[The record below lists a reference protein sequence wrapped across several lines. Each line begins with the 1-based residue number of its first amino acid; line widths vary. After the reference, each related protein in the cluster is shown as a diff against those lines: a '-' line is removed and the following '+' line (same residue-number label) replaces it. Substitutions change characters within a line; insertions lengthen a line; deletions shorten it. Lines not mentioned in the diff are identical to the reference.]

1 MDDRKKKDPENPDK
15 EDIKPIEA
23 KPAGPEEG
31 TRIIIKAAKRRK
43 DEGK

>member
-1 MDDRKKKDPENPDK
+1 MDDKKKEGGEKPDR

-31 TRIIIKAAKRRK
+31 TRTIIKAAKRRK
-43 DEGK
+43 DKPE